1 LGGESTC
8 VKRVVGGELLPLS
21 MSGQLALHVGVG
33 DVSAETKDMAMR
45 ASNAKRNCMC
55 IGQALEKNENVVE

>member
-1 LGGESTC
+1 

-21 MSGQLALHVGVG
+21 MGGQLALHVGVG
-33 DVSAETKDMAMR
+33 DVAGAVTKDMAMR